1 MKPRLYIAGPLF
13 SAAEKSFNREV
24 KTVLSQFFA
33 VYLPQDDGELLVDLV
48 ADGENVDTAMN
59 RVFEG
64 DLEAIRNSDV
74 LLMILDG
81 RAPDEG
87 ACFELGYAYSL
98 NKLCVGLQ
106 TDVRRLLTIGNNPMI
121 VGALRQTFFDIAE
134 LVRWATQY
142 PR

>member
-1 MKPRLYIAGPLF
+1 MKPKLYIAGPLF
-13 SAAEKSFNREV
+13 SSAEKSFNREV
-24 KTVLSQFFA
+24 KTVLSRFFS

-48 ADGENVDTAMN
+48 AAGHDVDTAMN
-59 RVFEG
+59 RVFEC

-74 LLMILDG
+74 LLIILDG
-81 RAPDEG
+81 RSPDEG

-98 NKLCVGLQ
+98 NKLCIGLQ

-121 VGALRQTFFDIAE
+121 VGAITQTFVDIAE

>member
-1 MKPRLYIAGPLF
+1 
-13 SAAEKSFNREV
+13 
-24 KTVLSQFFA
+24 
-33 VYLPQDDGELLVDLV
+33 
-48 ADGENVDTAMN
+48 MN
-59 RVFEG
+59 KVFEG

-98 NKLCVGLQ
+98 NKVCVGLQ

-121 VGALRQTFFDIAE
+121 VGALTARGASGGFSAR
-134 LVRWATQY
+134 LAT
-142 PR
+142 